1 MDMETS
7 DEEEEDGQIT
17 KYEEEEERD
26 RKLFSKAAPEE
37 EPPITV
43 EDLDK
48 CRVGR
53 NQIAKFCMA
62 PWFAEYI
69 KGNVPPSLNGTWVL
83 IILIQ
88 VPGCDISSARRT
100 SSLCTEYARLSVGHR
115 AYPRECACLV
125 SAVLAGHRCPR
136 DNCQAL

>member
-26 RKLFSKAAPEE
+26 RKLFSKVAPEE
-37 EPPITV
+37 EAPTTV

-48 CRVGR
+48 CRVTR
-53 NQIAKFCMA
+53 NQIAKYCMA

-69 KGNVPPSLNGTWVL
+69 KGNVPP
-83 IILIQ
+83 
-88 VPGCDISSARRT
+88 
-100 SSLCTEYARLSVGHR
+100 
-115 AYPRECACLV
+115 
-125 SAVLAGHRCPR
+125 
-136 DNCQAL
+136 